1 MITYIIICIHTG
13 MGGIFMVVYSLDLNI
28 FTKYMEENGYKRIPN
43 SNNPYEVARYSLV
56 RYIEGMDKVIVV
68 YKKKNGLYTLP
79 DSGIVERYRAYS
91 EGSRDE
97 RKEDIKKYQELCLNR
112 LVSANNVSEENVV
125 IESITDVETLRY
137 LIRELLVMLNG
148 GSRSVDRSVDDKIP
162 WD

>member
-1 MITYIIICIHTG
+1 
-13 MGGIFMVVYSLDLNI
+13 
-28 FTKYMEENGYKRIPN
+28 
-43 SNNPYEVARYSLV
+43 
-56 RYIEGMDKVIVV
+56 MDKVIVV

-97 RKEDIKKYQELCLNR
+97 RKEDIKKYQELCLSR

-148 GSRSVDRSVDDKIP
+148 GSRSVVRSVDDKIP